1 LLVSQ
6 HSWSIRFALQKE
18 VNMVKTLKFR
28 RTVSALPAE
37 VYRAFT
43 NSTALREWLCDAAQA
58 DPRKGGRL
66 YLWWNSDYYTSGEY
80 VAVAPCK
87 KIAFT
92 WRGRGEPDATRVQV
106 SLAEKN
112 GGTVVTLTHGG
123 IGSGKKWSSAAK
135 EFQSEWEASLEN
147 LQSVLETGQDL
158 RVVRRPVLGIS
169 LGEFN
174 AEMAVRLGVP
184 VTEGARL
191 DDVLEGRAAR
201 AAGLRKDDV
210 IVRLGGKKIAGSA
223 SFVSAM
229 QSHRAGD
236 KVVVAFYRG
245 PEKKTVT
252 MELSPR
258 PLPELPSSAEALA
271 DAARKMYASMDAELA
286 RCLEGVSEAEALH
299 QPAPG
304 EWSVKE
310 TLAHLVIDQ
319 REWHVWITDLI
330 TGDERWSDINPTNVP
345 ARLAAAMIAFPTAPL
360 LVEELKRHEAETVAM
375 LAALPPEFMA
385 HRGSCWRLG
394 YITLVS
400 PDHFQTHLGQ
410 IRAAIEVA
418 RK

>member
-1 LLVSQ
+1 MAETIKL
-6 HSWSIRFALQKE
+6 
-18 VNMVKTLKFR
+18 R
-28 RTVSALPAE
+28 RTVSAPPGQ

-43 NSTALREWLCDAAQA
+43 NATAWREWLCDASLA

-66 YLWWNSDYYTSGEY
+66 YLWWNSGYYTSGEY
-80 VAVAPCK
+80 VAVAPGK

-135 EFQSEWEASLEN
+135 EFQSEWEAGLEN

-158 RVVRRPVLGIS
+158 RVVRRPVLGVS
-169 LGEFN
+169 LGEFD

-210 IVRLGGKKIAGSA
+210 IIRLGGKKIAGSA
-223 SFVSAM
+223 TLISTM

-236 KVVVAFYRG
+236 KVAVAFYRG

-258 PLPELPSSAEALA
+258 PLPDLPSSAEALA
-271 DAARKMYASMDAELA
+271 DVARKMYAGMDAELA
-286 RCLEGVSEAEALH
+286 RCLEGVSEAEASH

-310 TLAHLVIDQ
+310 TLAHLVIGE
-319 REWHVWITDLI
+319 RETHVWITDLI
-330 TGDERWSDINPTNVP
+330 VGDERWSDSNPTNVP
-345 ARLAAAMIAFPTAPL
+345 ARIAAAIAAFPTLPA

-385 HRGSCWRLG
+385 HKGSFWRLAF
-394 YITLVS
+394 ITLGS
-400 PDHFQTHLGQ
+400 PEHFQTHLGQ
-410 IRAAIEVA
+410 IRAAIEAA